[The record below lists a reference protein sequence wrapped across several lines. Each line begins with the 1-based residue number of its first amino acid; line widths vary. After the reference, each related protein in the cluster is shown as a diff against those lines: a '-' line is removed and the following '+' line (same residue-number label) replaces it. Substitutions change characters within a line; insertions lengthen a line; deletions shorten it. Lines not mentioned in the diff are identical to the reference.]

1 MSFSTDLQWCPLR
14 AEWKQAL
21 MNYFSVSMWEAQP
34 HILPERPECWDGT
47 LRGLTMLPPLHS
59 AGSHQPPTS
68 PAVGQA
74 MPSMGRLR
82 AAIGHIKHQPREHAP
97 LLLLLPLQEQ
107 SFVCSNPAMLMAFY
121 AEKTATASLWIHQK
135 EQSALLHHFKN
146 ILLFYEPKTNTNTN
160 EQDTTCHKIC

>member
-14 AEWKQAL
+14 PEWKQAL

-34 HILPERPECWDGT
+34 HVLPECPECWDGT
-47 LRGLTMLPPLHS
+47 VRGPTMLPPLHS

-74 MPSMGRLR
+74 MGRLR
-82 AAIGHIKHQPREHAP
+82 AAIGRIKHQPREYVP

-121 AEKTATASLWIHQK
+121 AEKNSHSIPLDPPERAVCPPPSFQEYSAFLWTQNK
-135 EQSALLHHFKN
+135 
-146 ILLFYEPKTNTNTN
+146 PK
-160 EQDTTCHKIC
+160 